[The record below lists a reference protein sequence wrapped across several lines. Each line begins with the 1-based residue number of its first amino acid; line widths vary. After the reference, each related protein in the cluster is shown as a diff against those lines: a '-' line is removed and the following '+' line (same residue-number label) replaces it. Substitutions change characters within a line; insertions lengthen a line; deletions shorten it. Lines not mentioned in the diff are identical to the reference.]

1 MKKTNII
8 ATALAALAAVPSI
21 AQADD
26 SKPQAGD
33 ILRDINMFNPEDGDP
48 AYKVK
53 ANDMYGTQWGVDLA
67 YGYWGTHRAT
77 ADTNGNNNFALL
89 HAQLNQRLIQDEA
102 NGGTWLRVE
111 VSGSWALDPRSAR
124 SNGGGTYAEGFGTA
138 TSAHPDIMGPHH
150 LYLPEVALM
159 HYFAGK
165 RACIIAGVVNLT
177 NYFDAVGIANDSFSG
192 FVNSGFVNSTI
203 LPLPDSNAGALIQWE
218 LNSRNYVMAAVSRTG
233 VEPGCNPFRGAS
245 DGYCAVGEYG
255 HIFGEGCMVLRINPF
270 FAMTDEETAEVGTR
284 HRRNAGLA
292 GSIEYT
298 TPDERAVFYAR
309 AGVGAKQ
316 YLGSAA
322 EVSVGANIKLFAER
336 EDDFFGISYGV
347 FKGQAPYLSDD
358 EEAPEQGHRRECVLE
373 AMYSFQVNDYFKV
386 VPHFQYIHNPAYR
399 AERDATVFGVQGV
412 LSF

>member
-8 ATALAALAAVPSI
+8 ATTLAALAALPVI
-21 AQADD
+21 AQAED

-48 AYKVK
+48 EYKVK
-53 ANDMYGTQWGVDLA
+53 ANDKYGTQWGVDLA

-138 TSAHPDIMGPHH
+138 TSVHPDIMGPHH
-150 LYLPEVALM
+150 LYLPELALM
-159 HYFAGK
+159 QYIAGK
-165 RACIIAGVVNLT
+165 RACLIAGVVNLT
-177 NYFDAVGIANDSFSG
+177 NYFDAVGIANDSFSS

-203 LPLPDSNAGALIQWE
+203 LPLVDSNIGAVLQVE
-218 LNSRNYVMAAVSRTG
+218 LGNRNYAMAAVSRTG
-233 VEPGCNPFRGAS
+233 VEMGYNPFRGDS
-245 DGYCAVGEYG
+245 DGYCVVGEFG
-255 HIFGEGCMVLRINPF
+255 HIFAEGCAVLRINPF
-270 FAMTDEETAEVGTR
+270 FTMSDEEDDEGTR
-284 HRRNAGLA
+284 HRRNAGLV

-298 TPDERAVFYAR
+298 TPNELATFYAR
-309 AGVGAKQ
+309 AGFGARQ

-322 EVSVGANIKLFAER
+322 ELSFGANVKLFPKR

-347 FKGQAPYLSDD
+347 FKGQTPYVGDD
-358 EEAPEQGHRRECVLE
+358 DEQGHRRESVLE
-373 AMYSFQVNDYFKV
+373 LMYSLQVTDHVKV
-386 VPHFQYIHNPAYR
+386 VPHFQYIHNAAYR
-399 AERDATVFGVQGV
+399 QCRDATVIGVQGV
-412 LSF
+412 FSF